1 MTTIDELR
9 QPVSDQREIDAHAAA
24 VLRASAFEIT
34 QEQWEQAEEEGSI
47 AYGPDV
53 VMVSSTWG
61 IGYVGRL
68 ASDGR
73 PFVAF
78 RSVPSP
84 QAWQRRV
91 YGLSE
96 IGQVEYAGVMNSH
109 RWWRRD
115 AARVRRMQ
123 RSYRHNGFYRH
134 NAAGRYE
141 DD

>member
-24 VLRASAFEIT
+24 VLRASAFQIT
-34 QEQWEQAEEEGSI
+34 EEEWEKAEQEGAI

-78 RSVPSP
+78 RSVHSP
-84 QAWQRRV
+84 QAWLRRV

-96 IGQVEYAGVMNSH
+96 SGQVEYAGVMNSH
-109 RWWRRD
+109 HWWQRN
-115 AARVRRMQ
+115 AARARRSQ
-123 RSYRHNGFYRH
+123 RSYRHDGLYRH
-134 NAAGRYE
+134 NAADRYG